1 MLEYHRIDISEGID
15 TNKNVLA
22 SKKMLFMWLLVFY

>member
-15 TNKNVLA
+15 MDKTNK
-22 SKKMLFMWLLVFY
+22 SRECDSWHYCYF